1 MKEILQD
8 EYGAFLSCYERPEY
22 HALRLNPL
30 KTDRERFLGRTEFTL
45 QPVCWNENGFYYDFA
60 FRFPFTEEHLRE
72 VRGLDGLE
80 VLNGSTSKA
89 ACRKAAEYA
98 EKLGLFT
105 LGASDCHVPEKVGVC
120 VTYFPEEIRTFE
132 DFLAAFRKGEM
143 KPAYYE
149 DGEYK
154 ILR

>member
-1 MKEILQD
+1 ML
-8 EYGAFLSCYERPEY
+8 
-22 HALRLNPL
+22 
-30 KTDRERFLGRTEFTL
+30 
-45 QPVCWNENGFYYDFA
+45 
-60 FRFPFTEEHLRE
+60 FR
-72 VRGLDGLE
+72 
-80 VLNGSTSKA
+80 STSKA

-105 LGASDCHVPEKVGVC
+105 LGASDCHVPEKVGIC